1 MSRYGRLFRYVFR
14 YWPGLLCIV
23 GLTVAMSA
31 VAALQP
37 WPLKLLVDHALGDA
51 AVSDSLRSALAGMSL
66 SPTPTVLVVL
76 SALASV
82 ALFALNSGLN
92 IGVTWAWATAGQRMV
107 YDLAADLFLHLQRL
121 SLLFHSQR
129 SVGDSLSRLTGD
141 TYCVYALTEGTIV
154 APLQQV
160 LTLVA
165 ITAIAWQLD
174 AQLTLLALSVAPVM
188 AASSLIFGRQLKR
201 RSRLKREAKAR
212 LVAVV
217 HQALTAVP
225 MVQAFAA
232 ERQNTQRFEQAA
244 AEAVRVNQRGALALS
259 GFNLVNGLTTTVGT
273 AIVLYAG
280 GQRVLSG
287 AMSVGTL
294 LVFLV
299 YLRSMHGATKGLLS
313 IYGKLKTVEASI
325 DRVLEVLETQEEVR
339 DAPDARPLPVPRAAP
354 RGHVRLDGIRFGYEP
369 GRPVLHRVNLEAKPG
384 ETLAL
389 VGPTGAGKSTLVS
402 LIPRFFDPWEGR
414 VLVDGHDAREVL
426 ISSLRANVSIVLQE
440 PFLLPLTIAE
450 NIAFGRPEATR
461 REVVA
466 AAEAA
471 NADEFIR
478 RMSEGYETVIGERG
492 ATLSGGERQ
501 RLSIARA
508 LLKDTPILI
517 LDEPT
522 SALDAQTEWLLMEA
536 VKKLMRGRT
545 TFIIAHRM
553 STIRRADRIV
563 MLENGQIVEEG
574 THGELVALN
583 GRYHR
588 FCSPPSPTGS
598 LEVVA

>member
-1 MSRYGRLFRYVFR
+1 
-14 YWPGLLCIV
+14 
-23 GLTVAMSA
+23 
-31 VAALQP
+31 
-37 WPLKLLVDHALGDA
+37 
-51 AVSDSLRSALAGMSL
+51 MSL

-92 IGVTWAWATAGQRMV
+92 IGVTWAWAAAGQRMV

-478 RMSEGYETVIGERG
+478 RMPEGYETVIGERG